1 MKKLLLQNQL
11 CFPLYALSRQL
22 TALYRPMLEKL
33 ELTYPQYLVM
43 LVLWEADTKTVG
55 ELGAKLLLD
64 SGTLTPLLK
73 RLEQKKLITRQRN
86 PADERQVTI
95 LLTEAGRN
103 LRELAADIPTQLQ
116 ASLHMDD
123 QQAVNLQQQLVT
135 LLYQISQTTTTDYN
149 Q

>member
-22 TALYRPMLEKL
+22 TAVYRPLLEKL

-43 LVLWEADTKTVG
+43 LVLWQADAKTVG

-95 LLTEAGRN
+95 LLTEAGRT
-103 LRELAADIPTQLQ
+103 LRELAADIPGQLQ

-123 QQAVNLQQQLVT
+123 QQAIQLRQQLVT
-135 LLYQISQTTTTDYN
+135 LLDQISQTTTDYN

>member
-11 CFPLYALSRQL
+11 CFPLYALSRQV
-22 TALYRPMLEKL
+22 TAVYRPLLEKL

-43 LVLWEADTKTVG
+43 LVLWEADNKTVG
-55 ELGAKLLLD
+55 ELGDKLLLD

-73 RLEQKKLITRQRN
+73 RLEQKQLITRQRN

-95 LLTEAGRN
+95 TLTEAGQN
-103 LRELAADIPTQLQ
+103 LQELAADIPTQLQ
-116 ASLHMDD
+116 ASFQIDD
-123 QQAVNLQQQLVT
+123 QQAIQLRQQLTTLLQQLSPT
-135 LLYQISQTTTTDYN
+135 NEIN